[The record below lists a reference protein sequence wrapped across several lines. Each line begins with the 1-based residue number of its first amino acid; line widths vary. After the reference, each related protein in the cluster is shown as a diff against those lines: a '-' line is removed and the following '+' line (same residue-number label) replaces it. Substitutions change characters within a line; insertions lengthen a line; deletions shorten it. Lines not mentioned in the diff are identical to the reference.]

1 MGFKTGIIGL
11 PNVGKS
17 TLFNALTKTASA
29 QTANF
34 PFCTIDPNTGE
45 VAVPDHRLEQLSKIA
60 SSKIIIPTKMTF
72 VDIAGLVKGASKGE
86 GLGNKFLANIRECD
100 AIIHVL
106 RCFEDD
112 EITHVSGK
120 VNPINDAKIIETELL
135 LSDIESVEKKIASI
149 NKKANSGDKLAKQEL
164 KILERFLIT
173 LNDGMPA
180 RFIAKDLDKDDL
192 LFIKSL
198 QLLTFKPIL
207 YVCNVE
213 EDAASMG
220 NFYSSQVDEMA
231 KSNNAKCVIISA
243 VIEEEISKL
252 TNLKDARMFLNDLGL
267 EEPGLNKIIK
277 VGYKLLKLITFY
289 TVGPKEA
296 HAWTINEGSFVPK
309 AAGKIHSDFE
319 KGFIRAEIISYR
331 DYVDCGGEQ
340 VTKESGKMRI
350 EGKSYIVKDG
360 DILNILFNV

>member
-17 TLFNALTKTASA
+17 TLFNALTKTSSA

-45 VAVPDHRLEQLSKIA
+45 VAVPDQKLEKLAKIA

-72 VDIAGLVKGASKGE
+72 VDIAGLVKGASRGE

-106 RCFEDD
+106 RCFKD
-112 EITHVSGK
+112 ENITHVSGK
-120 VNPINDAKIIETELL
+120 IDPVNDAEIIETELL
-135 LSDIESVEKKIASI
+135 LSDIESVEKKIVSFK
-149 NKKANSGDKLAKQEL
+149 KKANSGDSIAKKEIQILE
-164 KILERFLIT
+164 KILTSLS
-173 LNDGMPA
+173 DGTPA
-180 RFIAKDLDKDDL
+180 RATDLDKDDL
-192 LFIKSL
+192 IIIKSL
-198 QLLTFKPIL
+198 QLLTLKPIL

-213 EDAASMG
+213 ENSASIG
-220 NFYSSQVDEMA
+220 NIYSSKVEDLA
-231 KSNNAKCVIISA
+231 KSKNAKCLIISA

-252 TNLKDARMFLNDLGL
+252 ETSSDAILFLNDLGL
-267 EEPGLNKIIK
+267 DEPGLHKIIK
-277 VGYKLLKLITFY
+277 VGYRLLKLITFY

-296 HAWTINEGSFVPK
+296 HAWTIPEGSSAPK

-319 KGFIRAEIISYR
+319 NGFIRAEIISYD
-331 DYVDCGGEQ
+331 DYINCGGEQ
-340 VTKESGKMRI
+340 ASKESGKMRV
-350 EGKSYIVKDG
+350 EGKTYIVNDS
-360 DILNILFNV
+360 DIINVLFNV